1 MTLDS
6 GSSQVRVQK
15 SLRTGSIVS
24 FAAWIGFV
32 MVYFDSSLYI
42 VAAPFIAPFFFPPG
56 SYMTSVL
63 LFLLT
68 YPVGYLGRPVGG
80 LIWGHYGDRLGRK
93 KPWLISV
100 AGMGLATIS
109 VGFLPTYSQVGAL
122 AAVLLVVLRLLQG
135 IFLGGENTGSS
146 VMSIE
151 SVPDHL
157 RGLFGGL
164 VRSGFAIGLLLA
176 SADLLL
182 ATTLYPGAALQS
194 FGWRFMFFIGAIP
207 LIVALI
213 SRRVVQ
219 ESPEWEAK
227 VGSRLKAKRSP
238 ILQLFREHPRTVL
251 LILLF
256 TFGYDI
262 VAQDT
267 TLYIPTFLRL
277 FTPASVTTVA
287 LAGIVPNL
295 VRGVA
300 SPIVGYAS
308 DVIQNRKWM
317 LYFAA
322 VALAVTSYPLFGM
335 INGGSLYP
343 VLIGTTTVFLLY
355 NIILSLAH
363 VFQSELVPTNV
374 RWGLNGISEL
384 GTTFAAFGPFV
395 AAFVGSQ
402 VNDPLL
408 AVTGV
413 VTIGAIIIV
422 IALYLLPKDRA
433 GQPL

>member
-1 MTLDS
+1 
-6 GSSQVRVQK
+6 
-15 SLRTGSIVS
+15 
-24 FAAWIGFV
+24 

-42 VAAPFIAPFFFPPG
+42 VAAPFIAPFFFAPG

-176 SADLLL
+176 SADLFL
-182 ATTLYPGAALQS
+182 ATTLYPGVALQS
-194 FGWRFMFFIGAIP
+194 FGWRFMFFIGVIP

-227 VGSRLKAKRSP
+227 VGSRLKVKRSP
-238 ILQLFREHPRTVL
+238 IIQLFREHPRTVL

-277 FTPASVTTVA
+277 FTSASVTTIA

-295 VRGVA
+295 VRGIE
-300 SPIVGYAS
+300 SPIVGYIS
-308 DVIQNRKWM
+308 DVIKNRKWM
-317 LYFAA
+317 LHFAA

-335 INGGSLYP
+335 INVGNLYP
-343 VLIGTTTVFLLY
+343 VLIGATIVFLLY

-395 AAFVGSQ
+395 ATFVGSQ

-413 VTIGAIIIV
+413 VTIGAIIII

>member
-1 MTLDS
+1 MTLDP
-6 GSSQVRVQK
+6 GSSQVTVQK
-15 SLRTGSIVS
+15 SLRSGSIVS

-56 SYMTSVL
+56 DYMTSVL

-68 YPVGYLGRPVGG
+68 YPIGYLGRPVGG
-80 LIWGHYGDRLGRK
+80 LIWGHYGDKLGRK
-93 KPWLISV
+93 TPWLISV
-100 AGMGLATIS
+100 AGMGIATIL
-109 VGFLPTYSQVGAL
+109 VGALPTYSQAGVL
-122 AAVLLVVLRLLQG
+122 ATVLLVMLRLLQG
-135 IFLGGENTGSS
+135 LFLGGENTGSS
-146 VMSIE
+146 VMSVE
-151 SVPDHL
+151 AVPDHL

-164 VRSGFAIGLLLA
+164 VRSGFAVGLLLA

-182 ATTLYPGAALQS
+182 VGTLYPGVALQS
-194 FGWRFMFFIGAIP
+194 FGWRFMFFLGVIP

-227 VGSRLKAKRSP
+227 VKARQKVKRSP
-238 ILQLFREHPRTVL
+238 VLQLFREHPRTVL

-256 TFGYDI
+256 TVGYDI
-262 VAQDT
+262 VAQDS

-287 LAGIVPNL
+287 IAGIVPNL
-295 VRGVA
+295 IRGFA
-300 SPIVGYAS
+300 SPIFGYIS
-308 DVIQNRKWM
+308 DVLKSRKA
-317 LYFAA
+317 LIYFASA
-322 VALAVTSYPLFGM
+322 ALAVTAYPLFAM
-335 INGGSLYP
+335 IKTGDLSP
-343 VLIGTTTVFLLY
+343 VLVGATMVFLLY
-355 NIILSLAH
+355 NVILAISH

-374 RWGLNGISEL
+374 RYSLNGISEL
-384 GTTFAAFGPFV
+384 GTTFAAFAPFV

-402 VNDPLL
+402 LKEPVL

-413 VTIGAIIIV
+413 VTIGSIIIM
-422 IALYLLPKDRA
+422 IAVYLLPKDRA